1 MQHLTFINI
10 KLHLTFY
17 HAAIRNF
24 DNLLQLFA
32 ISFNFVYPEHL
43 HIICKLGY
51 NTSVNNLWI
60 CRTAQILA
68 QIVWKLFLYLLCNA
82 DTHYLFWTFFFSW
95 CFNHFSPDGFPFLP
109 TSLISLRELLLNDHI
124 ESFLNSQVKS
134 IDQTLNTASLVMSS
148 KNLSRL
154 VVITFLQHINASYL
168 LIFLFTC
175 GLILFSVT
183 ASDLVQWSDLLEL
196 WSPGAN

>member
-1 MQHLTFINI
+1 MQLYRILT
-10 KLHLTFY
+10 TFF
-17 HAAIRNF
+17 NC
-24 DNLLQLFA
+24 LLSASILSILKICILFA
-32 ISFNFVYPEHL
+32 N
-43 HIICKLGY
+43 LG
-51 NTSVNNLWI
+51 TTPLWI
-60 CRTAQILA
+60 IYEYAELLRF
-68 QIVWKLFLYLLCNA
+68 KHRLFGNCFCIFFVMLTRIISSGL
-82 DTHYLFWTFFFSW
+82 FFFSW